1 MKKLLISCLF
11 ILLMSANDAMASE
24 VIPFTVNYIDDMP
37 IGEDIGAIYE
47 PDATKADTGD
57 AYNWLLNNGYTGNGS
72 QGYNTTAVLNSLD
85 ISCPVLIRG
94 YATKETESFLGITY
108 NTYYKDGHAWVIDGY
123 QQLNRQRHFT
133 ITAVNKKTG
142 QEHIVRNEYYTENIT
157 LLHNNWG
164 WGGYLNNWFTA
175 GNFNTGDPSNLVIT
189 RSSVYPSYKYELTIY
204 PNIRPIIQ

>member
-24 VIPFTVNYIDDMP
+24 VIPFTV
-37 IGEDIGAIYE
+37 
-47 PDATKADTGD
+47 
-57 AYNWLLNNGYTGNGS
+57 
-72 QGYNTTAVLNSLD
+72 
-85 ISCPVLIRG
+85 
-94 YATKETESFLGITY
+94 
-108 NTYYKDGHAWVIDGY
+108 YKDGHAWVIDGY